1 MRIQRTEDLQ
11 VFVNTADSGSLS
23 ATARRLNSTPAQTSA
38 AVKRLEL
45 ALGVRLFERTTR
57 QLRLSEAGERFLPH
71 ARAALASLAEA
82 ELAISGEAA
91 TLGHTL
97 RMALPSDL
105 SRGPLLAWLQAYFQ
119 TRPNVQLELYPSDRL
134 AQLHSQP
141 IDLAIRYG
149 TPPDSSM
156 IALPLAPD
164 NRRLLVASPGYLEA
178 HGTPQSL
185 AQLRQHNCLCFK
197 LGESVNDRWK
207 FGPEG
212 AVQTVKVTGNRF
224 ADDGHLV
231 RMWALDG
238 AGIAY
243 KSQLD
248 IAPDLR
254 SGALVQLLPEL
265 ITERLPLMLLLVSR
279 NHLDSALRQLAQDM
293 RPFLQQLAWMPS

>member
-119 TRPNVQLELYPSDRL
+119 TRPHVQLELYPSDRL

-207 FGPEG
+207 FGPEN
-212 AVQTVKVTGNRF
+212 AVQNVKVTGNRF

-293 RPFLQQLAWMPS
+293 RSFLQQLAWMPS